1 MPGGKIPPDG
11 RPPVAPGVG
20 KTARRHDL
28 EAPATP
34 GLADSDLQQGDV
46 QALEQ
51 AQKVAPRAK
60 RTQPPAAGRVT
71 PRGNQPSGRAQAAQP
86 DGIPDPVEMAGRKIG
101 GKEIGTSES
110 VRTVDTS
117 QWLPL
122 LQQMALAPN
131 SGGALTANLMNM
143 LRAYRQHPVVS
154 ETVFM
159 DLQELDDI
167 VDRSL

>member
-51 AQKVAPRAK
+51 AQKIAPRAK
-60 RTQPPAAGRVT
+60 RRQPPAKGGATT
-71 PRGNQPSGRAQAAQP
+71 PRSRTTINGTPQHGV
-86 DGIPDPVEMAGRKIG
+86 PDPLEFAGQKIG
-101 GKEIGTSES
+101 GDS
-110 VRTVDTS
+110 VLPDGGEVLLDAAR
-117 QWLPL
+117 WRPL
-122 LQQMALAPN
+122 LLAVASDPTA
-131 SGGALTANLMNM
+131 SGPLTTMIVNYISGIKDQAKNPSVEIFPQHDMEEQIFRNL
-143 LRAYRQHPVVS
+143 
-154 ETVFM
+154 
-159 DLQELDDI
+159 
-167 VDRSL
+167 